1 MYPSVDHSLLSPSG
15 RMSKRALKAAQE
27 RTRRGLF
34 GDGLPFPSCPQPTER
49 EALLRQAQELR
60 LLASRGVT
68 PKKLTRK
75 AVELEQRAANIN

>member
-1 MYPSVDHSLLSPSG
+1 MIDHSILSPSG
-15 RMSKRALKAAQE
+15 SVSKRTRKAMLE
-27 RTRRGLF
+27 RVRHELFPNGLQ
-34 GDGLPFPSCPQPTER
+34 GPSCPQPTER

-68 PKKLTRK
+68 PKKLVRK